1 MTEWVSDWQVIL
13 LNFSLLVPIRNY
25 FLYSLAVF
33 LVYLLG
39 VSDNSCTIKII
50 FFLNLFYYN
59 SHTEVYLGTYSV
71 FIKKKLLVCISFVWG
86 SHCIMQAVE
95 KDSLAKPLLFYII
108 LCRRWLQILWIWFC
122 RTLFLCAYRP
132 KEDFIAETGSWCW
145 EKGYNGLGMEE
156 GCMHHSYMSGNCE
169 ASLCLSEARICT

>member
-71 FIKKKLLVCISFVWG
+71 FIKKKITSLYFICLRISLHYAGSRDILLQSRYF
-86 SHCIMQAVE
+86 
-95 KDSLAKPLLFYII
+95 FI
-108 LCRRWLQILWIWFC
+108 LYYAEDDCRYCESGFAE
-122 RTLFLCAYRP
+122 LCPYVHTDL
-132 KEDFIAETGSWCW
+132 KKTS
-145 EKGYNGLGMEE
+145 
-156 GCMHHSYMSGNCE
+156 
-169 ASLCLSEARICT
+169 